1 MARGSEL
8 NPTIPCNSIQAFL
21 KWKHYRTLYCACQH
35 TAPVPT
41 LTTIVILCFS
51 TMGSNYLNLYF
62 LSMLVLFAPWAHA
75 QQRTNKTVDDTDV
88 FNSYNPGGIQYGPA
102 WYVEPDGR
110 SRFNRTLHTSTTAA
124 SNLIYFFQGDAIHYY
139 ADRDY
144 PHGPARVYL
153 DGDQTGEVV
162 LSNASSL
169 QYQKLLWSKY
179 NLGPGDHQIIIS
191 HAGTDGQYIGL
202 DYFVIE
208 SDHGFTPSQA
218 GPAASSIPSEA
229 VTIDDNDLTY
239 VSYSAGWDPAV
250 QTSQYHAFHFKNTMH
265 RTSQPGASVSF
276 KFNGTAVWYY
286 TDLSPGHA
294 RVNVTLDGK
303 QSWVVTGDATFISA
317 QRILWNVTDL
327 PYGEHTVVIT
337 HQDTTGLW
345 ATLDFFRYLPTEPTP
360 SAPPKSSPPIGPIVG
375 GIVGGI
381 VLLVLCGIAY
391 ILRRRRTAKYRPY
404 FEPKDSNGPPLL
416 NPSPGSVSQPVP
428 SQPVW
433 GYVSQPYYPPTPDI
447 LNGPS
452 PVTRLQKGQLIQMTD
467 EPAGATAPSSTPAS
481 SSWAPTASVRG
492 EVDMRSLDN
501 PPPYV

>member
-1 MARGSEL
+1 
-8 NPTIPCNSIQAFL
+8 
-21 KWKHYRTLYCACQH
+21 
-35 TAPVPT
+35 
-41 LTTIVILCFS
+41 
-51 TMGSNYLNLYF
+51 MGLNYLSSCF
-62 LSMLVLFAPWAHA
+62 LSILLLFPSVHA
-75 QQRTNKTVDDTDV
+75 QQRTNKTVDDADV

-110 SRFNRTLHTSTTAA
+110 SRFNSTLHTSRTAA

-162 LSNASSL
+162 LSNASSI

-202 DYFVIE
+202 DNFVIE

-229 VTIDDNDLTY
+229 VIIDDNDLTH
-239 VSYSAGWDPAV
+239 VSYSAGWDPAI

-276 KFNGTAVWYY
+276 SFNGTAVWYY

-327 PYGEHTVVIT
+327 PYGEHTIVIT

-345 ATLDFFRYLPTEPTP
+345 ATLDFFRYLSTEPTP
-360 SAPPKSSPPIGPIVG
+360 LDPPKSSLPIGPVVG
-375 GIVGGI
+375 GAVGGV
-381 VLLVLCGIAY
+381 VLLALCGIAY
-391 ILRRRRTAKYRPY
+391 ILRRRRAAKHRPY
-404 FEPKDSNGPPLL
+404 FEPKASTGPPLL
-416 NPSPGSVSQPVP
+416 NPSPDSAPHNIP

-433 GYVSQPYYPPTPDI
+433 GYVSQPYYSPTSDI
-447 LNGPS
+447 LTGPS
-452 PVTRLQKGQLIQMTD
+452 PVTRPQKGQLTQMTD
-467 EPAGATAPSSTPAS
+467 GPTGASVPPGTTAS
-481 SSWAPTASVRG
+481 SSWAPTVSASNSG
-492 EVDMRSLDN
+492 ETDIDN
-501 PPPYV
+501 PPPYT